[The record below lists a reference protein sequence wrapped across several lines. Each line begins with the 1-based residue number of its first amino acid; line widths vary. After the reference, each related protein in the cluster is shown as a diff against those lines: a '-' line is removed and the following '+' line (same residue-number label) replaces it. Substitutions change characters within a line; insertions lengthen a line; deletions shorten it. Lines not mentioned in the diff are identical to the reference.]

1 MRTVEECYEYVI
13 KRRGE
18 LAAQRRRKRGLALK
32 AAVPVCGIA
41 VIAGSIAVYAAR
53 TAYNGKPETS
63 NIYSDMELVKPGMA
77 DRRTANDLEELKKYS
92 DIAVVGEFIDNSVSD
107 IKYEYSDFFK
117 KDIITFV
124 RSYNVIEVKQVL
136 MGDVKVGDKL
146 TVTQLEG
153 SVDGKMYSWSE
164 LTPMTKGDEWIFFL
178 NWDDKGYYWV
188 TCDSDGRYPT
198 KNSAEK
204 NRRITFRNVDFS
216 ENYQLGVYDK
226 QSFNQSIYDEIVE
239 KYDV

>member
-1 MRTVEECYEYVI
+1 MRTVEECYEYVM
-13 KRRGE
+13 KRCGE
-18 LAAQRRRKRGLALK
+18 LAAQRRRKREFALK
-32 AAVPVCGIA
+32 AAAPVCGIA
-41 VIAGSIAVYAAR
+41 IIAGSIAAYAAR
-53 TAYNGKPETS
+53 TSYSSKPETS
-63 NIYSDMELVKPGMA
+63 NMYADMELVSPGMV
-77 DRRTANDLEELKKYS
+77 DRRTADHLEELEKYS
-92 DIAVVGEFIDNSVSD
+92 DIAVVGEFIDDSVSD
-107 IKYEYSDFFK
+107 IEYEYSDFFG
-117 KDIITFV
+117 KDIITLA

-178 NWDDKGYYWV
+178 DRDDKDHYWV
-188 TCDSDGRYPT
+188 TCDSDGRFPT

-204 NRRITFRNVDFS
+204 NRRMTFKNVDFPDS
-216 ENYQLGVYDK
+216 YQLGVYDK